1 MAAMSVSDRLP
12 GAQRGVLLPVRNGC
26 RRGAPSTVLQPPPA
40 APSDWVAK
48 LAYRSFGPLLFQTV
62 SAARVPS
69 GLRYSEVP
77 PTPTTVFSAA
87 GTSAWFSEAT
97 LSLSRSQEYQPSSPV
112 EAVMTMPAW
121 LYAAFVVAL
130 WLGSVSMPP
139 YELLISV

>member
-12 GAQRGVLLPVRNGC
+12 AAPPRGLLPGTNCCPRWAGNH
-26 RRGAPSTVLQPPPA
+26 VLQPPPA

-62 SAARVPS
+62 SPARGPS
-69 GLRYSEVP
+69 GVRYSEVP

-87 GTSAWFSEAT
+87 GTVAWFSDAT
-97 LSLSRSQEYQPSSPV
+97 LSLSRSHEYQPSSPV

-121 LYAAFVVAL
+121 LYAALVVAL

-139 YELLISV
+139 

>member
-12 GAQRGVLLPVRNGC
+12 AAQPRVLLPVTNCCHRWAAN
-26 RRGAPSTVLQPPPA
+26 TVLQPPPA

-62 SAARVPS
+62 SPARVPS

-87 GTSAWFSEAT
+87 GTFAWFSDAT
-97 LSLSRSQEYQPSSPV
+97 LSLSRSHEYQPSSPV
-112 EAVMTMPAW
+112 EAVMTMPEG
-121 LYAAFVVAL
+121 LYAALVVAL
-130 WLGSVSMPP
+130 WLGGGSGPP
-139 YELLISV
+139 